1 MLVQLDEVSG
11 GRQLC
16 CPRQLPGDGAISAGS
31 VAAGTVLFF
40 CGDKPV
46 GSSNRGAEPY
56 HEDVCIGWIAN
67 VKLVVVCLG
76 EHDGPL
82 L

>member
-1 MLVQLDEVSG
+1 MRCLEEGSSVVCRSQEMALSQL
-11 GRQLC
+11 GR
-16 CPRQLPGDGAISAGS
+16 
-31 VAAGTVLFF
+31 GTVLFF